1 MPARLSP
8 RSRKLLN
15 SLAYGALVA
24 LVTVLG
30 YLTFRTVSER
40 RHGAAGTAE
49 TTTEPETTPLLDI
62 ANFAA
67 RQERSTDAERL
78 TVSLRVRLTKPGS
91 IDAYIYVLARN
102 DHVSPRLWAVW
113 PTQGPGGVV
122 TAGGH
127 LRTQNPPS
135 GEALKLSPSWTRI
148 IATLDHPPG
157 RPPFDTVYIYFVD
170 ASGEILLARPFA
182 L

>member
-1 MPARLSP
+1 MPTPFSP
-8 RSRKLLN
+8 RARKLLN
-15 SLAYGALVA
+15 SIAYSALVA

-30 YLTFRTVSER
+30 YLTFRAVSER
-40 RHGAAGTAE
+40 RHGAAGSGEATS
-49 TTTEPETTPLLDI
+49 EPETTPLFDI

-91 IDAYIYVLARN
+91 VDAYVYVLAHN
-102 DHVSPRLWAVW
+102 DHVSPRVWAVW

-127 LRTQNPPS
+127 LRTQNPAS
-135 GEALKLSPSWTRI
+135 GEAVKLSSSWTRI
-148 IATLDHPPG
+148 TATLDHPPG
-157 RPPFDTVYIYFVD
+157 RPPFDTVYVYLVD
-170 ASGEILLARPFA
+170 PNGEILLARPFA

>member
-1 MPARLSP
+1 MPTPLSP

-15 SLAYGALVA
+15 SMAYSALVV

-30 YLTFRTVSER
+30 YLTFRAVSER
-40 RHGAAGTAE
+40 RHSAAVVMKRLH
-49 TTTEPETTPLLDI
+49 EPETTPLFDL

-91 IDAYIYVLARN
+91 VDAYVYVLARN

-127 LRTQNPPS
+127 LRTQNPAS
-135 GEALKLSPSWTRI
+135 GEAVKLSPSWTRI
-148 IATLDHPPG
+148 TATLDHPPG
-157 RPPFDTVYIYFVD
+157 RPPFDTVYVYLVD
-170 ASGEILLARPFA
+170 PNGEILLARPFA

>member
-1 MPARLSP
+1 MSAPLSP
-8 RSRKLLN
+8 HSRKLLN
-15 SLAYGALVA
+15 SVAYSALVA

-30 YLTFRTVSER
+30 YLTFRAVSEH
-40 RHGAAGTAE
+40 RHSAAGSGD
-49 TTTEPETTPLLDI
+49 TTDESETTPLFEI

-91 IDAYIYVLARN
+91 VDAYVYVLARN

-127 LRTQNPPS
+127 LRTQNPAS
-135 GEALKLSPSWTRI
+135 GEAVKLSPSWTRI
-148 IATLDHPPG
+148 TATLDHPPG
-157 RPPFDTVYIYFVD
+157 RPPFDTAYVYLVD
-170 ASGEILLARPFA
+170 PDGEILLARPFA

>member
-1 MPARLSP
+1 MPTSLSP
-8 RSRKLLN
+8 RSRRLLN
-15 SLAYGALVA
+15 SIAYSALVA

-30 YLTFRTVSER
+30 YLTFRAVSER
-40 RHGAAGTAE
+40 RHSVAGNSEAAA
-49 TTTEPETTPLLDI
+49 EPESTPLFDI

-67 RQERSTDAERL
+67 RQERSADAERL

-91 IDAYIYVLARN
+91 VDAYVYVLARN
-102 DHVSPRLWAVW
+102 DHVVPRLWAVW

-127 LRTQNPPS
+127 LRTQNPAS
-135 GEALKLSPSWTRI
+135 GEAVKLSPSWTRI
-148 IATLDHPPG
+148 TATLDHPPG
-157 RPPFDTVYIYFVD
+157 RPPFDTVYVYLVNPD
-170 ASGEILLARPFA
+170 GEILLARPFA

>member
-1 MPARLSP
+1 MPASRSP
-8 RSRKLLN
+8 RSRTLIN
-15 SLAYGALVA
+15 SIAYSALVA

-30 YLTFRTVSER
+30 YLTFRAVSEH
-40 RHGAAGTAE
+40 RHGTGPEDA
-49 TTTEPETTPLLDI
+49 TEQDTSPLYEI

-78 TVSLRVRLTKPGS
+78 TVSLRVRLSKPGS
-91 IDAYIYVLARN
+91 IDAYVYVLARN
-102 DHVSPRLWAVW
+102 DHVSPRIWAVW

-127 LRTQNPPS
+127 LRTQDPAS
-135 GEALKLSPSWTRI
+135 GEAVTLSPSWTRI
-148 IATLDHPPG
+148 SATLDHPQG
-157 RPPFDTVYIYFVD
+157 SPPFDTVYIYLVD
-170 ASGEILLARPFA
+170 PHGEILLARPFA